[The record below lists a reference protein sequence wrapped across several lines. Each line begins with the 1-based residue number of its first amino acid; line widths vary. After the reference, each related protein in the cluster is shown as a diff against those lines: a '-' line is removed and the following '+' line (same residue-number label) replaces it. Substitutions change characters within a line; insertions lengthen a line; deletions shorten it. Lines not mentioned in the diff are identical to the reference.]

1 MINDDDD
8 DDDDDDDSGGSL
20 GDTGDIIIC
29 AKAA

>member
-1 MINDDDD
+1 MINDD